1 MEAEEEMR
9 ARDSVCRSS
18 FYFIYIC
25 AHKRNRES
33 SRDYLIC
40 PDKKGVG
47 LKPHEERTEA
57 YREEGTMLD
66 RRIVLTMKKIMFQHA
81 FWL

>member
-1 MEAEEEMR
+1 M
-9 ARDSVCRSS
+9 
-18 FYFIYIC
+18 
-25 AHKRNRES
+25 
-33 SRDYLIC
+33 IC

-66 RRIVLTMKKIMFQHA
+66 RRIVLTMKKLCFNMHFGFKASEIHYVLLNKFDILA
-81 FWL
+81 FSLFWQ